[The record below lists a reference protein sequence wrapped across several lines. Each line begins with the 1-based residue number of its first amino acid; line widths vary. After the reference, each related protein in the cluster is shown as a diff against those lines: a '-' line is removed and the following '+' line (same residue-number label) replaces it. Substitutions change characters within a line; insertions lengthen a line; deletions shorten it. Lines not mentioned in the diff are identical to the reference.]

1 MNVFCGNFAIVFTE
15 CSLITGEKVEISLLR
30 GKVALITGAATGIGR
45 ATALRLARE
54 GVHVTI
60 NYSRSE
66 QEARETQAEVE
77 ALGVNTLLYQ
87 ADVSDDAAV
96 RQMVKETIQDFGR
109 LDILINNAGVT
120 NFVDHRDLEGLTD
133 EYWDR
138 VMNVNVKGVFHCCRA
153 AADELRKQK
162 GCIINITSIA
172 GMTGLGSSI
181 AYSASKAAAIS
192 VTKSLARVMAPEVRV
207 NCISPGVVQT
217 RWVEGQ
223 DEHVQRL
230 AQGTPLGRIATPE
243 DVSEVVYSV
252 LVHSTFVTGQNIV
265 VDGGMFI

>member
-1 MNVFCGNFAIVFTE
+1 M
-15 CSLITGEKVEISLLR
+15 LQ

-66 QEARETQAEVE
+66 QEAHETQTEVE
-77 ALGVNTLLYQ
+77 AHGVQTLLYQ
-87 ADVSDDAAV
+87 ANVADDEAV
-96 RQMVKETIQDFGR
+96 RLMVKETIQTFGR
-109 LDILINNAGVT
+109 LDFLINNAGVT
-120 NFVDHRDLEGLTD
+120 DFVEHRDLEGLKE

-138 VMNVNVKGVFHCCRA
+138 VMNINVKGMFHCCRA
-153 AADELRKQK
+153 ASEELKKQN
-162 GCIINITSIA
+162 GCIINITSVA

-181 AYSASKAAAIS
+181 AYAASKAAAIS

-207 NCISPGVVQT
+207 NCVSPGVVQT
-217 RWVEGQ
+217 RWIEGQ

-230 AQGTPLGRIATPE
+230 AKGTPLGRIASPE
-243 DVSEVVYSV
+243 DVSEVVYS
-252 LVHSTFVTGQNIV
+252 LLAHSRFVTGQNIV